1 MIVLLHVLI
10 ALSSVAIA
18 SFTYFKPTTRRLAV
32 SYGFIIA
39 TVGSGTFLILSAS
52 SNILKSCLV
61 GLLYVTAVSV
71 VTIATHIR
79 VRKAVAESL

>member
-39 TVGSGTFLILSAS
+39 TVGSGTFLILSSS

-79 VRKAVAESL
+79 VRKAAAESL